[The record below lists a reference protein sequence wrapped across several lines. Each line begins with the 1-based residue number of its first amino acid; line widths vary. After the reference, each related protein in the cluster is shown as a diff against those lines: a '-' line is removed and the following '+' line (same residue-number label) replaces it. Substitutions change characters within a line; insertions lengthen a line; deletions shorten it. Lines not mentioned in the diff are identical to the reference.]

1 MNNQKLKNIEKELY
15 KVIIAVY
22 NCKTIKEQVGNLDD
36 DTKIIEN
43 LIDLSM
49 ILSTYLKQEHDKV
62 SRLKV
67 ENDKL
72 LEKVDNA
79 REALE

>member
-1 MNNQKLKNIEKELY
+1 M
-15 KVIIAVY
+15 
-22 NCKTIKEQVGNLDD
+22 KEQVGNLDD